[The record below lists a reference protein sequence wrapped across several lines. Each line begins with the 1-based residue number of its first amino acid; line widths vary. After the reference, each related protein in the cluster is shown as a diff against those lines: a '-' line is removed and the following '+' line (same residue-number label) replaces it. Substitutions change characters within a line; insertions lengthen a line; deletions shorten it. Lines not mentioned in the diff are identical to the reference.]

1 MINKSKQ
8 AWEVGETVKVG
19 FMTLRVLAKV
29 ATPGDFKPDAYV
41 LTNIKADKF
50 YRFVPHN
57 GLEGG
62 YESMQ
67 AAIEDRA
74 WA

>member
-1 MINKSKQ
+1 MIKSSKQ
-8 AWEVGETVKVG
+8 NWQVGETVKVG
-19 FMTLRVLAKV
+19 FLTLRVLAKV
-29 ATPGDFKPDAYV
+29 ATPGDFLPDAYV
-41 LTNIKADKF
+41 LTNLKADKY

-67 AAIEDRA
+67 DAIDNV